1 MIPGISSQIF
11 YPHRLTPSHLDALA
25 ASGARTLELFA
36 ARFHFDYSD
45 RQLLRDTAAWFRS
58 SDCTPTLHAPL
69 TADSYYSRHATPSL
83 NLVANEKPRRI
94 EAMEEI
100 KRALESAEHIPF
112 ATCVLHLGLDGDPWS
127 DYALE
132 YALTAV
138 EHLKAFAG
146 PLGVRLL
153 LENLRNDV
161 ATPGH
166 LLDILRIGHFDSTG
180 ICFDVGHAFL
190 TGHLEAQ
197 TFALLRAKLTELH
210 LHDNFGPPLAGVTYP
225 GNPGKPDAHLWP
237 ASGTE
242 RPSTLATGS
251 IAWREIYALIATL
264 PAETPAILEVS
275 DTQAPDPEFVT
286 RTAREV
292 FSHAARLTEIAS

>member
-1 MIPGISSQIF
+1 MIPGISSRVF

-25 ASGARTLELFA
+25 GSGARTLELFA
-36 ARFHFDYSD
+36 ARFHFDYTD
-45 RQLLRDTAAWFRS
+45 RQLLRDAAAWFRS

-69 TADSYYSRHATPSL
+69 TADTYFSRHAAPSL

-100 KRALESAEHIPF
+100 KRALESAEHLPF
-112 ATCVLHLGLDGDPWS
+112 TTCILHLGLDGDLWS

-146 PLGVRLL
+146 PLGVKLL
-153 LENLRNDV
+153 LENLRNEV

-166 LLDILRIGHFDSTG
+166 LLDILRIGHFDSTR
-180 ICFDVGHAFL
+180 ICFDLGHAHL
-190 TGHLEAQ
+190 TGHLNAQ
-197 TFALLRAKLTELH
+197 TFDQLRPKLAELH
-210 LHDNFGPPLAGVTYP
+210 LHDNFGPPQAGVSYT
-225 GNPGKPDAHLWP
+225 GDAGKPDAHLWP

-242 RPSTLATGS
+242 RPGTLATGT
-251 IAWREIYALIATL
+251 IAWPEIYALIATL
-264 PAETPAILEVS
+264 PDSTPAILEIS
-275 DTQAPDPEFVT
+275 DTQAPDPAFVT

-292 FSHAARLTEIAS
+292 FSHASRLSEVA

>member
-36 ARFHFDYSD
+36 ARFHFDYTD
-45 RQLLRDTAAWFRS
+45 RQLLRDVSAWFRS
-58 SDCTPTLHAPL
+58 AECSPALHAPL
-69 TADSYYSRHATPSL
+69 TADSYFSRHATPSL

-112 ATCVLHLGLDGDPWS
+112 TTCVLHLGLDGDLWS

-132 YALTAV
+132 HALTAV

-146 PLGVRLL
+146 PLGVKLL

-161 ATPGH
+161 ATPAH
-166 LLDILRIGHFDSTG
+166 LLEILRIGHFDSTR
-180 ICFDVGHAFL
+180 ICFDVGHAHL
-190 TGHLEAQ
+190 TGHLNAQ
-197 TFALLRAKLTELH
+197 TFELLRAKLAELH
-210 LHDNFGPPLAGVTYP
+210 LHDNFGPPQEGVTY
-225 GNPGKPDAHLWP
+225 GGDSGKPDAHLWP
-237 ASGTE
+237 ASGNE
-242 RPSTLATGS
+242 RPSTLATGT
-251 IAWREIYALIATL
+251 IAWQEIYALIATL
-264 PAETPAILEVS
+264 PAVTPAILEIA
-275 DTQAPDPEFVT
+275 DTQSADPNFAS

-292 FSHAARLTEIAS
+292 FSHATRLSEER